1 MTSPERVPADESHA
15 GAPGL
20 PGAAGS
26 AAASGVSGAPGI
38 SGAPGSA
45 ATPGPDGAPGPAVVL
60 IGPMGAGKTSVGRR
74 VARALGTTFTDT
86 DKLVVRD
93 HGPIRDLFLA
103 HGEPHFR
110 ALEREA
116 VVEALGRGG
125 VVALG
130 GGAVLDPLT
139 RERLTAHRV
148 VLLTVSPHVVASR
161 IHGDERP
168 LLGGEDPAERW
179 LRIFEERR
187 PIYES
192 TAHIAF
198 DTSSGPLSRVVDDIV
213 AWAQSV
219 PAQEAP

>member
-1 MTSPERVPADESHA
+1 MTSPEPMTADAPAAHA
-15 GAPGL
+15 GPSA
-20 PGAAGS
+20 GADAVS
-26 AAASGVSGAPGI
+26 DPAAARRPASESDA
-38 SGAPGSA
+38 S
-45 ATPGPDGAPGPAVVL
+45 AVVL

-74 VARALGTTFTDT
+74 VARALGAPFSDT

-116 VVEALGRGG
+116 VVEALGHGG
-125 VVALG
+125 VIALG
-130 GGAVLDPLT
+130 GGAVLDPST

-148 VLLTVSPHVVASR
+148 VLLTVAPHVVASR
-161 IHGDERP
+161 IHGDDRP
-168 LLGGEDPAERW
+168 LLDGEDPTARW
-179 LRIFEERR
+179 QRIYEERR

-192 TAHIAF
+192 TADIAF

-213 AWAQSV
+213 AWARTA
-219 PAQEAP
+219 PAEERP